1 MAVGRRQRIRLGIF
15 LVLGGGVLGVFFC
28 LVAGSELFEAR
39 DTYYVEFSGG
49 SVTGLQVGSQV
60 RYNGIVVGAVESI
73 NFAEGSVERVV
84 VTLSIREDVPVKA
97 DVRARMYPVGITGT
111 RQINLVG
118 GTDAADLL
126 SPGSR
131 IPESQSVLDSLSQ
144 LGEPAQ
150 NIIESIE
157 LLLSEDNRDNVAA
170 FLENAAGILEDNR
183 GSIARIVRNTDQ
195 IIAGNRADFE
205 QTLRDINLAAENLE
219 SASLALSQ
227 ALGGGEGQQE
237 SLSEL
242 VDGLNRTVVQ
252 AESSLRNIDRM
263 VIESERGLLD
273 SISLLEDTLEYLN
286 NFAMLISED
295 PSRLVR

>member
-15 LVLGGGVLGVFFC
+15 LVLGGGVLIVFF
-28 LVAGSELFEAR
+28 LLIAGSELFEAR
-39 DTYYVEFSGG
+39 DTYYVEFSAG

-73 NFAEGSVERVV
+73 DFAQDSVERVV
-84 VTLSIREDVPVKA
+84 VTLSIRQDVPVKG

-118 GTDAADLL
+118 GTDAADRL
-126 SPGSR
+126 PPRSR
-131 IPESQSVLDSLSQ
+131 IPESQSVLDSLTQ

-150 NIIESIE
+150 NIVESIE

-170 FLENAAGILEDNR
+170 FLENAAGILSDNR

-195 IIAGNRADFE
+195 IIDGSREDFE
-205 QTLRDINLAAENLE
+205 ETLRDINLAARNLE
-219 SASLALSQ
+219 TASLALTR
-227 ALGGGEGQQE
+227 AIGGEGE
-237 SLSEL
+237 GDSLAEL
-242 VDGLNRTVVQ
+242 VSGLNRTVVQ
-252 AESSLRNIDRM
+252 AESSLRNIEFM

-273 SISLLEDTLEYLN
+273 SISLLEETLEYLN
-286 NFAMLISED
+286 NFAMLISD
-295 PSRLVR
+295 NPSRLVR